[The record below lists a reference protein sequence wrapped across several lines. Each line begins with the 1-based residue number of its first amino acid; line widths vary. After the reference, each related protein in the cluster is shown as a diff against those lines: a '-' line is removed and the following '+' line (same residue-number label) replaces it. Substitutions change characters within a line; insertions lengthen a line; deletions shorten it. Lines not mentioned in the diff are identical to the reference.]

1 MAMTLAIAGRMLL
14 IRKRVVSTIGE
25 EHAKLY
31 TSVASMFIE
40 SGAVYS
46 IVGLIFIISY
56 GRQSNVQNLVF
67 PSLEQAIV
75 SHTCRH
81 YKFSTD
87 IICHFNQCIASELI
101 MLRIALGRAWTAEVS
116 AKTSA
121 DPNRSPS
128 QTQSIIFHVPTDLRS
143 NVTSNRDGG
152 MVSFI
157 HTAHDSD
164 SFINMERGEKP
175 EVL

>member
-14 IRKRVVSTIGE
+14 IRKRVISTIGE

-46 IVGLIFIISY
+46 IIGLIFIISY

-75 SHTCRH
+75 RSFTCKSSFELTEHMPSH
-81 YKFSTD
+81 S
-87 IICHFNQCIASELI
+87 ASQ
-101 MLRIALGRAWTAEVS
+101 A
-116 AKTSA
+116 
-121 DPNRSPS
+121 N
-128 QTQSIIFHVPTDLRS
+128 
-143 NVTSNRDGG
+143 
-152 MVSFI
+152 
-157 HTAHDSD
+157 
-164 SFINMERGEKP
+164 
-175 EVL
+175 